1 MAQPTK
7 APAGSVDRAEQI
19 VLAFEEYLKAYIAR
33 YVHMSTNDE
42 PIKQARRDLAD
53 LLATVIK

>member
-1 MAQPTK
+1 MAQPIDK
-7 APAGSVDRAEQI
+7 AEQI

-33 YVHMSTNDE
+33 YVHMATNDD

-53 LLATVIK
+53 LLATSIK